1 VDEQS
6 EDRGFGALDRLELVP
21 DQVELRIYDGN
32 ITRRPVSHFL
42 DLVVNGQ
49 SLIPLLKGG
58 GNYVTNLN
66 RAWVPAVIPKHV
78 AVMLGR
84 QQEPDLEPGRVPL
97 IVCAMD
103 GDIGCGAVTAA
114 LSITPETASW
124 SDFRWENGTGQ
135 FDVPEGLPD
144 VLTFDRRQYEQ
155 EFEQA
160 VSRVSE
166 LPYDKA
172 EHTRRG
178 FLWPWQWGWRL
189 PRGD

>member
-1 VDEQS
+1 MEEQS
-6 EDRGFGALDRLELVP
+6 EVRGFVALDRLELVP
-21 DQVELRIYDGN
+21 DEVELRMQDGN

-49 SLIPLLKGG
+49 SLIRLLNGE

-66 RAWVPAVIPKHV
+66 RAWVSAVIPEHV

-84 QQEPDLEPGRVPL
+84 QQDPELGPGRVAL

-103 GDIGCGAVTAA
+103 GDIGCGAVTAS
-114 LSITPETASW
+114 LSLTPETVSW
-124 SDFRWENGTGQ
+124 SDFRWEDGREQ
-135 FDVPEGLPD
+135 FEVPEGLPD
-144 VLTFDRRQYEQ
+144 VLTFKRRQYEQ
-155 EFEQA
+155 QFEQA
-160 VSRVSE
+160 VGRVSE

-172 EHTRRG
+172 EHTPRG
-178 FLWPWQWGWRL
+178 LLWLWQWGWRL